1 MTTMKTTLIY
11 LVCSIFLMNSCKG
24 NPRYSKKGII
34 AIKESQAASR
44 KSINQADTL
53 LTNIQEKVMDAFVN
67 GKISKSD
74 KGLADLEQALLNLNK
89 NKNNSIINYWYSY
102 TCYYHSILLM
112 IEKENK
118 SSEKILEEGIIQL
131 KKGNN
136 LNSEHFAL
144 LALMESFSFRYASR
158 LEIPFISKRVKQNAE
173 KALQLDS
180 LNLRA
185 YFVLGS
191 NDFYSPEQYGGGKK
205 AEGYLTKA
213 IKLNDQSVANPYLPS
228 WGKNSAYEMLIRFYI
243 NHKQFAEA
251 KKYYQEA
258 ITLYPDDYMIIKLS
272 KELISY

>member
-1 MTTMKTTLIY
+1 MKTTLIY

-24 NPRYSKKGII
+24 NLL
-34 AIKESQAASR
+34 KESQAASL
-44 KSINQADTL
+44 KSINQNDTL
-53 LTNIQEKVMDAFVN
+53 LINIQEKVLDAFVN
-67 GKISKSD
+67 GKISQSD
-74 KGLADLEQALLNLNK
+74 KGLVVLEQALLDLNK
-89 NKNNSIINYWYSY
+89 NNNNGIITYWYSY

-118 SSEKILEEGIIQL
+118 SSKKILDEGIMQL
-131 KKGNN
+131 KNVSN
-136 LNSEHFAL
+136 LNSEHLAL
-144 LALMESFSFRYASR
+144 LALMESFSIQYAPGIEVPS
-158 LEIPFISKRVKQNAE
+158 ISKHVKQNAE

-205 AEGYLTKA
+205 AAGYLIKA
-213 IKLNDQSVANPYLPS
+213 IKLEDQSVANPYLPT
-228 WGKNSAYEMLIRFYI
+228 WGKSSAYEMLIRLYI

-258 ITLYPDDYMIIKLS
+258 ITMFPDDYMINKLA
-272 KELISY
+272 KELINY

>member
-1 MTTMKTTLIY
+1 MKTTLIY
-11 LVCSIFLMNSCKG
+11 LVFSVFLLNSCKG
-24 NPRYSKKGII
+24 NLRYSEKGIT
-34 AIKESQAASR
+34 AIKESQSASL
-44 KSINQADTL
+44 KYIDQNDTL
-53 LTNIQEKVMDAFVN
+53 LINIQGKVMDAFVN

-89 NKNNSIINYWYSY
+89 NNNNAIIIYWYSY

-118 SSEKILEEGIIQL
+118 SSEKILDEGIIQL
-131 KKGNN
+131 KNVGN
-136 LNSEHFAL
+136 LNSEHLAL
-144 LALMESFSFRYASR
+144 LALMESLSIQYASGI
-158 LEIPFISKRVKQNAE
+158 EIPFISKRVKQNAE

-205 AEGYLTKA
+205 SAGYLIKA
-213 IKLNDQSVANPYLPS
+213 TRLNDQSVANPYLPS

-243 NHKQFAEA
+243 KHKQFVEA

-258 ITLYPDDYMIIKLS
+258 IALFPDDYMIIRLAKD
-272 KELISY
+272 LINN

>member
-1 MTTMKTTLIY
+1 M
-11 LVCSIFLMNSCKG
+11 
-24 NPRYSKKGII
+24 
-34 AIKESQAASR
+34 E
-44 KSINQADTL
+44 
-53 LTNIQEKVMDAFVN
+53 AFVN
-67 GKISKSD
+67 AKMSKTD
-74 KGLADLEQALLNLNK
+74 KGLVDLELALLNLNK
-89 NKNNSIINYWYSY
+89 NNNNGIIIYWYSY

-118 SSEKILEEGIIQL
+118 SSEKILDEGIKQL
-131 KKGNN
+131 KNVSN
-136 LNSEHFAL
+136 LNSEHLAL
-144 LALMESFSFRYASR
+144 LALMESFSIQYASGM
-158 LEIPFISKRVKQNAE
+158 EIPFISKRVKQNAE

-205 AEGYLTKA
+205 AAGYLLKA
-213 IKLNDQSVANPYLPS
+213 IKLNDQSVANPYLPT

-258 ITLYPDDYMIIKLS
+258 ITLFPDDYMINKLAKEFNKQIK
-272 KELISY
+272 

>member
-1 MTTMKTTLIY
+1 MKTTLIY

-24 NPRYSKKGII
+24 NPRYSEKRII
-34 AIKESQAASR
+34 AIKQSQAASL

-53 LTNIQEKVMDAFVN
+53 LINIQERVLDAFVN

-89 NKNNSIINYWYSY
+89 NNNGIITYWYSY

-112 IEKENK
+112 AGKENK
-118 SSEKILEEGIIQL
+118 SSEKILDEGIMQL
-131 KKGNN
+131 KNVSN

-144 LALMESFSFRYASR
+144 LALMESFSFKYASG

-173 KALQLDS
+173 RALQLDS

-205 AEGYLTKA
+205 AAGYLTKA

-228 WGKNSAYEMLIRFYI
+228 WGKNSAYELLIRFYL

-272 KELISY
+272 KELINY